1 MNANPGNGPAGPVT
15 TAAENNCAAA
25 GAHYERDGA
34 RIYRESFA
42 IIRAEADLSAVP
54 ADLEP
59 VAVRMIHACGLTD
72 LPAHLAWSPGAGTA
86 ARRALAGG
94 AAVLC
99 DSNMV
104 AAGITRSRLP
114 AANPVVCTLRDP
126 RVHGLAESL
135 GTTRSAAAVELWR
148 EHLAGAVVA
157 IGNAPTALF
166 RLLEMLA
173 AGAPGPAAVIGVPV
187 GFVGAAESKQA
198 LIAQAGGVPYLT
210 VRGRRGGSALA
221 SAAVNALAGDPE

>member
-1 MNANPGNGPAGPVT
+1 
-15 TAAENNCAAA
+15 
-25 GAHYERDGA
+25 
-34 RIYRESFA
+34 
-42 IIRAEADLSAVP
+42 
-54 ADLEP
+54 
-59 VAVRMIHACGLTD
+59 
-72 LPAHLAWSPGAGTA
+72 
-86 ARRALAGG
+86 
-94 AAVLC
+94 
-99 DSNMV
+99 MV

-126 RVHGLAESL
+126 RVPGLAEDL
-135 GTTRSAAAVELWR
+135 GTTRSAAAAELWR

-173 AGAPGPAAVIGVPV
+173 AGAPRPAAVIGVPV

-198 LIAQAGGVPYLT
+198 LIEQAGGVPYLT